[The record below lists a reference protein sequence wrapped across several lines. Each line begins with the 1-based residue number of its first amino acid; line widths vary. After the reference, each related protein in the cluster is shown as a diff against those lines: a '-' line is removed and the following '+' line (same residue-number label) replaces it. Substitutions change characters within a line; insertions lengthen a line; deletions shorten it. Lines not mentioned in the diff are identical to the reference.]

1 MCKPGVRGSNV
12 SSRHSERSPLRGCF
26 TFTHRGVLKRNL
38 FWVYVTNLCQFNFSP
53 FAPLFATKSSVI
65 LENLSQCKLWVGA
78 VGTVFTS
85 VFNIASSVSYG
96 NSVFPKL
103 VWRALRPSLSPLA
116 DAAKVSTLRKA
127 WNRVCPGGNL
137 ASPWGCFSKAFTTAG
152 RKTLYVKIKPISF
165 ILNIKMN

>member
-1 MCKPGVRGSNV
+1 M

-85 VFNIASSVSYG
+85 VFNIASSVSYET
-96 NSVFPKL
+96 VFFL
-103 VWRALRPSLSPLA
+103 SLSGEPYVPVSLLLQMLLKFPHSEKLGSVSVQEEILHLLG
-116 DAAKVSTLRKA
+116 AAFQRL
-127 WNRVCPGGNL
+127 
-137 ASPWGCFSKAFTTAG
+137 SPQPEG
-152 RKTLYVKIKPISF
+152 KPY
-165 ILNIKMN
+165 M